1 MATVTAMGIDFKCSD
16 EWLAEEVC
24 EAAESIFS
32 DLGIDTDANADLF
45 DDFRYERLE
54 VDVLAAIDEALDSI
68 DWRKVLDPDRYRD
81 TLLPYV
87 TTQED

>member
-1 MATVTAMGIDFKCSD
+1 MATVTAMDIDFTCSD

-24 EAAESIFS
+24 KAAESIFS
-32 DLGIDTDANADLF
+32 DLGIDTDANEDLF
-45 DDFRYERLE
+45 DDFRYDRLE
-54 VDVLAAIDEALDSI
+54 VAVLSAIDDALDSI
-68 DWRKVLDPDRYRD
+68 DWRKVLDPNEYRD